1 MATSSKHNDENHD
14 PLKQAI
20 WQDAALIEALQN
32 QQAQTNASET
42 ERAKPKRLTNFW
54 LWGGALAASI
64 IITVLGV
71 SQLLPEAAHTNPHI
85 VAAQQYV
92 ATQATDITLSDG
104 TEVALNT
111 QTNLQFNESD
121 KARQATLSKGE
132 AYFAVKRDEQRPFT
146 IDTGNATVSVLGTA
160 FNIDKT
166 LRETTIDV
174 FHGKV
179 SVTTLD
185 NAQRVELVKG
195 QRARVHANHIIVT
208 TFKAQ
213 QPDWQLG
220 WLDLENVTI
229 SDAIFQLNRY
239 ADRPLVLNNVD
250 TSLRVS
256 GRFKTT
262 DVVGAATLIA
272 QLNQLEINQFDDSVV
287 LSTKN

>member
-1 MATSSKHNDENHD
+1 MVTSSKHDDENKD

-20 WQDAALIEALQN
+20 WQDAALIAALQKLDSQTQVN
-32 QQAQTNASET
+32 QPTQAEPSQE
-42 ERAKPKRLTNFW
+42 KPFW
-54 LWGGALAASI
+54 LWGSALAASI
-64 IITVLGV
+64 IVAVVGV
-71 SQLLPEAAHTNPHI
+71 MQLSSEVTPEASSL
-85 VAAQQYV
+85 VAAQQYF
-92 ATQATDITLSDG
+92 ATEATDITLSDG
-104 TEVALNT
+104 SEVALNT
-111 QTNLQFNESD
+111 HTNLQFNEND

-132 AYFAVKRDEQRPFT
+132 AYFSVKR
-146 IDTGNATVSVLGTA
+146 VLGTA

-179 SVTTLD
+179 AVTTPD

-195 QRARVHANHIIVT
+195 QRARVHNNHIIVS

-229 SDAIFQLNRY
+229 NDAIFQLNRY
-239 ADRPLVLNNVD
+239 TDKPLVLSNVD
-250 TSLRVS
+250 ANLRVS

-262 DVVGAATLIA
+262 DVVGAASLIA
-272 QLNQLEINQFDDSVV
+272 QLNQLEVNRFDDSIV
-287 LSTKN
+287 LSPTN